1 MNPLSNKS
9 KIKFLSLH
17 IMVYDFMAVL
27 KVTLK
32 KLSDPSIISIRF
44 KKLTAWTLSMIR
56 NKLDLWKVASRLK
69 ADVL

>member
-1 MNPLSNKS
+1 
-9 KIKFLSLH
+9 
-17 IMVYDFMAVL
+17 MVYDFMTVL

-32 KLSDPSIISIRF
+32 KLSNPSIISIRF

>member
-1 MNPLSNKS
+1 LNPLSNKS

-17 IMVYDFMAVL
+17 IMVYDFMTVL